1 VVRRLEHW
9 RLGRIPSTFLAVAVA
24 GALIGSVG
32 YVAGQQALSLAAKLP
47 EYRENIREKARAL
60 RAPENGALGKAAE
73 AIKQLESEAAPAA
86 GASVLQT
93 SRSWSLCAQ
102 AQAST
107 A

>member
-1 VVRRLEHW
+1 
-9 RLGRIPSTFLAVAVA
+9 
-24 GALIGSVG
+24 
-32 YVAGQQALSLAAKLP
+32 
-47 EYRENIREKARAL
+47 L
-60 RAPENGALGKAAE
+60 RAPDNGALGKAAE